1 MSIHK
6 IFIIGGMGAGKS
18 TATHALNKRG
28 LKTID
33 LDKIGHD
40 VLHWDTVKSDMV
52 AEFGEDILGD
62 DGEIVRRKLAKK
74 CFVTEDATH
83 KLNSISMPRIEQ
95 AYMDALD
102 TLEEKGHKACI
113 VECSVFKSRNGSLA
127 YTADVVVAV
136 IAEIQT
142 RINRAVA
149 AGWQESDVRA
159 RIARQ
164 ITDADRIE
172 VADVVFTNDGTK
184 EELVHQ
190 ALKWW
195 DEYRDAHNL
204 MAKF

>member
-18 TATHALNKRG
+18 TATHALNTRG

-33 LDKIGHD
+33 LDRIGHE

-52 AEFGEDILGD
+52 AAFGEDILD
-62 DGEIVRRKLAKK
+62 ENGEIVRKTLAKK
-74 CFVTEDATH
+74 CFATEDATH
-83 KLNSISMPRIEQ
+83 KLNSISMPRIEEV
-95 AYMDALD
+95 YMDALD
-102 TLEEKGHKACI
+102 ELEEKGHKACI
-113 VECSVFKSRNGSLA
+113 VECSVFKSRSGSLA

-136 IAEIQT
+136 IAEMQT
-142 RINRAVA
+142 RIKRAVA
-149 AGWQESDVRA
+149 AGWSEKDVRA

-172 VADVVFTNDGTK
+172 AADVVFTNDGTK
-184 EELVHQ
+184 EDLARQ
-190 ALKWW
+190 ALAWW
-195 DEYRDAHNL
+195 DEYRDAHDL

>member
-33 LDKIGHD
+33 LDKLGHE
-40 VLHWDTVKSDMV
+40 VLHWDTVKEDMV
-52 AEFGEDILGD
+52 KEFGEDILD
-62 DGEIVRRKLAKK
+62 ENGEIVRHRLAQK
-74 CFVTEDATH
+74 CFVTEEATH

-95 AYMDALD
+95 AYME
-102 TLEEKGHKACI
+102 TLEELESKGHKACI

-136 IAEIQT
+136 IAEMQT
-142 RINRAVA
+142 RIKRAVA
-149 AGWQESDVRA
+149 SGWQESDVRA

-172 VADVVFTNDGTK
+172 AADVVFTNDGTK
-184 EELVHQ
+184 EELEHQ

-195 DEYRDAHNL
+195 DSYRDAHDL